1 MGLGTRVTNGICV
14 QGNLGWAV
22 LSLACC
28 LGLGCDPSGGQKVA
42 ETSGWDASMLEA
54 ELIEVFGES
63 DPYKRLLLLAEVL
76 PQMNAQNAPGAGS
89 AMVKSYLVIDRSES
103 DPIMSR
109 WVSLDTPA
117 AIEWTTTVRGS
128 QARDVVAQA
137 IYSWVAL
144 DGGAGAVAYLDEVPP
159 SIERFNLVRNNI
171 IKGVGAA
178 GDVSIATSFL
188 GRMPDDDSRKFMV
201 LQMTLQLMRK
211 GSDTAKA
218 WFESIPNDA
227 PNNLKQAVF
236 VLLLELLSGSDP
248 ESVAQ
253 WYDSLGLKPYKG
265 GNAVYSVG
273 GGYVLLDPAAG
284 FDWILSQPP
293 SASREKALR
302 DATYLLLKKKP
313 VEAYTYLRG
322 NMANEGMG
330 PTIFAY
336 AHFYSS
342 GDPEEAL
349 MWAIRVPDP
358 KERDKAVLL
367 PLQLLGRRNLE
378 AAQKWLVENQENVSE
393 KIRTRFMEE
402 FGEEE
407 S

>member
-1 MGLGTRVTNGICV
+1 MALGTRVTNGICIPA
-14 QGNLGWAV
+14 NLGWAV

-28 LGLGCDPSGGQKVA
+28 LGLGCDPGGQKA
-42 ETSGWDASMLEA
+42 EEIPGWDASMLEA
-54 ELIEVFGES
+54 GLIEVFAES

-76 PQMNAQNAPGAGS
+76 PQMNAQNASGAGS
-89 AMVKSYLVIDRSES
+89 AMAKSELVIDRSES

-117 AIEWTTTVRGS
+117 ALEWTTTARGS

-159 SIERFNLVRNNI
+159 SIERFNIVRNNI

-188 GRMPDDDSRKFMV
+188 GRMPDDDNRKFMV
-201 LQMTLQLMRK
+201 LQMTLQLMRR

-236 VLLLELLSGSDP
+236 VLLLEILSRGGDP
-248 ESVAQ
+248 ESAAQ

-265 GNAVYSVG
+265 DNAVYSVG
-273 GGYVLLDPAAG
+273 GNYVLLDPTAG
-284 FDWILSQPP
+284 FNWILSQPP
-293 SASREKALR
+293 SSSREKALR
-302 DATYLLLKKKP
+302 DATYLLLKKQP
-313 VEAYTYLRG
+313 VEAFTYLRG

-330 PTIFAY
+330 PTIFAF

-349 MWAIRVPDP
+349 KWAIRVPDLR
-358 KERDKAVLL
+358 ERDKAVLL

-393 KIRTRFMEE
+393 EIRTRFSKE
-402 FGEEE
+402 FGKEE